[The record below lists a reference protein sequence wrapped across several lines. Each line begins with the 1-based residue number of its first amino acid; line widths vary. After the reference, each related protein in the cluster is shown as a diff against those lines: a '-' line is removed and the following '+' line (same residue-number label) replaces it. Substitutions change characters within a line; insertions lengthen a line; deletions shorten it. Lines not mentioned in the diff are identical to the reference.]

1 MPQFRNALITGANR
15 GLGLEIARQLGALG
29 HRVFIGSRQLEQG
42 VAAAASLREAGID
55 ARAVQLDAADA
66 ASIAAAVR
74 TIGAQVEVLDV
85 LVNNAGTFVEAWG
98 TQPSAVTMQEM
109 RATFDTNFFGA
120 FEVLREFTPLL
131 ARSRAARVVNISSDM
146 GSLTHINNPESHVY
160 AVVGPAY
167 QASKIA
173 LNALTALFAKQ
184 FKDSPAKVNSASP
197 GWCRTDMGGEG
208 APLSVAEGADTAV
221 WLATLP
227 DDGPTGQFFS
237 ATRTRG
243 VMEW

>member
-1 MPQFRNALITGANR
+1 MPHLRNALITGANR
-15 GLGLEIARQLGALG
+15 GLGFEIARQLGGLG
-29 HRVFIGSRQLEQG
+29 HRVFIGSRQLELG
-42 VAAAASLREAGID
+42 VAAAATLREAGID
-55 ARAVQLDAADA
+55 ARAVQIDAADS

-74 TIGAQVEVLDV
+74 TIAAQVEVLDV

-98 TQPSAVTMQEM
+98 TQPSAITVQEM

-120 FEVLREFTPLL
+120 FEILREFTPLL
-131 ARSRAARVVNISSDM
+131 ARSQAARIVNISSDM

-208 APLSVAEGADTAV
+208 APLSVAEGAATAV

-227 DDGPTGQFFS
+227 DDGPSGQFFS
-237 ATRTRG
+237 ATRRRG
-243 VMEW
+243 TMEW

>member
-1 MPQFRNALITGANR
+1 MPDLRNALITGANR

-29 HRVFIGSRQLEQG
+29 HRVFIGSRQLDQG
-42 VAAAASLREAGID
+42 VAAAAALREAGID
-55 ARAVQLDAADA
+55 ARAVQLDAADS

-74 TIGAQVEVLDV
+74 TVAAQVEVLDV

-98 TQPSAVTMQEM
+98 TQPSAVTVQEM

-146 GSLTHINNPESHVY
+146 GSLTHINNPESSVY

-167 QASKIA
+167 QASKVA

-197 GWCRTDMGGEG
+197 GWCQTDMGGEA
-208 APLSVAEGADTAV
+208 APLTVAQGADTAV

-243 VMEW
+243 SMEW

>member
-1 MPQFRNALITGANR
+1 MPHLRNALITDANR
-15 GLGLEIARQLGALG
+15 GLGFEIARQLGVLG
-29 HRVFIGSRQLEQG
+29 HRVFIGSRQLELG
-42 VAAAASLREAGID
+42 VAAAAALREAGID
-55 ARAVQLDAADA
+55 ARAVQIDAADS

-74 TIGAQVEVLDV
+74 IVAAQVEVLDV

-98 TQPSAVTMQEM
+98 TQPSAVTVQEM

-120 FEVLREFTPLL
+120 FEILREFTPLL
-131 ARSRAARVVNISSDM
+131 ARSQAARVVNISSDM

-227 DDGPTGQFFS
+227 DDGPSGQFFS
-237 ATRTRG
+237 ATRQRG
-243 VMEW
+243 TMEW

>member
-1 MPQFRNALITGANR
+1 MPHTRNALITGANR
-15 GLGLEIARQLGALG
+15 GLGLEIARQLGSRG
-29 HRVFIGSRQLEQG
+29 HRVFIGSRQLELG
-42 VAAAASLREAGID
+42 VAAAATLREAGID
-55 ARAVQLDAADA
+55 ARAVHLDAADS

-74 TIGAQVEVLDV
+74 TIGAQVEALDV

-98 TQPSAVTMQEM
+98 TQPSAVTMHEM

-120 FEVLREFTPLL
+120 FEILREFTPLL
-131 ARSRAARVVNISSDM
+131 ARSRAARIVNIGSDM

-237 ATRTRG
+237 ATRQRG
-243 VMEW
+243 AMEW

>member
-1 MPQFRNALITGANR
+1 MPNFRNALITGANR
-15 GLGLEIARQLGALG
+15 GLGFEIARQLGSLG
-29 HRVFIGSRQLEQG
+29 HRVFIGSRQLDLG
-42 VAAAASLREAGID
+42 VAAAATLRDAGID
-55 ARAVQLDAADA
+55 ARAVQLDAADS

-74 TIGAQVEVLDV
+74 TVAAQVEVLDV

-98 TQPSAVTMQEM
+98 TQPSAVTVQEM
-109 RATFDTNFFGA
+109 RATFDTNFFGV

-146 GSLTHINNPESHVY
+146 GSLTHINNPDSPVY

-167 QASKIA
+167 QASKVA
-173 LNALTALFAKQ
+173 VNALTALFAKQ

-237 ATRTRG
+237 ATRQRG
-243 VMEW
+243 AMEW